1 MLQIVLGLLFI
12 ITLYFLV
19 MFIRDYIKVKN
30 AGELEKTN
38 FFALGGVGFVTNF
51 FDTLGIGSFA
61 PTTALFKFFNLSK
74 DKTLPGTLNVSMTI
88 PVVLE
93 AFVFLTVIKV
103 EAVTLFSML
112 GAAAVG
118 AVLGAGVVSKLDEKK
133 VQMGMGIALLVV
145 AVIMLFSQAGIFP
158 VGGEAIGLTGIKL
171 IIGIVANFI
180 LGALMTLGIGLYAP
194 CMALVYA
201 LGLSPKVAF
210 PIMMGSCAFLM
221 PAAGVKFVK
230 EGAYDKKASL
240 AITLFGAVGVL
251 VAAYIVK
258 SMPLNT
264 LKWLVIVVILYTSLT
279 MFKSAVKKTEV
290 AETITSNEEI

>member
-1 MLQIVLGLLFI
+1 MLQIVLGLLFV
-12 ITLYFLV
+12 ITLYFAIA
-19 MFIRDYIKVKN
+19 FIRDFIRVKN

-38 FFALGGVGFVTNF
+38 FFALGGVGFLTNF

-61 PTTALFKFFNLSK
+61 PTTALFKFFHLSK
-74 DKTLPGTLNVSMTI
+74 DKTLPGTLNVSMSI

-93 AFVFLTVIKV
+93 AFIFLTVIKV
-103 EAVTLFSML
+103 EAVTLFGML
-112 GAAAVG
+112 AAATAG
-118 AVLGAGVVSKLDEKK
+118 AVLGAGIVSKLDEKK
-133 VQMGMGIALLVV
+133 VQLGMGIALFVV

-158 VGGEAIGLTGIKL
+158 IGGEAIGLTGAKL
-171 IIGIVANFI
+171 IIGIVANFM

-221 PAAGVKFVK
+221 PAASVKFVK
-230 EGAYDKKASL
+230 AGAYDKKASL
-240 AITLFGAVGVL
+240 AITLFGSVGVF

-264 LKWLVIVVILYTSLT
+264 LKWLVIIVILYTSLT
-279 MFKSAVKKTEV
+279 MFKSAAKKAEV
-290 AETITSNEEI
+290 ETPNVEI

>member
-1 MLQIVLGLLFI
+1 MLQIVLGLLFVL
-12 ITLYFLV
+12 TLYFAIV
-19 MFIRDYIKVKN
+19 FIRDFIKVKN

-38 FFALGGVGFVTNF
+38 FFALGGVGFIANF

-61 PTTALFKFFNLSK
+61 PTTALFKFFNLSQ
-74 DKTLPGTLNVSMTI
+74 DKKLPGTLNVSMSI

-93 AFVFLTVIKV
+93 AFIFLTVIKV
-103 EAVTLFSML
+103 EAVTLFGML
-112 GAAAVG
+112 GAAAAG

-145 AVIMLFSQAGIFP
+145 AVIMLFSQTGIFP
-158 VGGEAIGLTGIKL
+158 TGGEAIGLAGTKL
-171 IIGIVANFI
+171 FIGIVANFI

-221 PAAGVKFVK
+221 PAASVKFVK

-240 AITLFGAVGVL
+240 AITLFGSVGVL

-279 MFKSAVKKTEV
+279 MFKSALKKTDDV
-290 AETITSNEEI
+290 TLNEEI